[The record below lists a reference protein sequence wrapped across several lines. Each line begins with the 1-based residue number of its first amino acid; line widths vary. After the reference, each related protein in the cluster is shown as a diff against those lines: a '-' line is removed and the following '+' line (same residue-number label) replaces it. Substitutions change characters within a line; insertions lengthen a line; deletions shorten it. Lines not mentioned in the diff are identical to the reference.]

1 MWFLFKLSNK
11 LFFYKGKD
19 YMPSCF
25 KSAEKS
31 LSLQK
36 QSYVTYYGIRN

>member
-25 KSAEKS
+25 KSAEKAY
-31 LSLQK
+31 LC
-36 QSYVTYYGIRN
+36 RNNHT